1 MTHLSDFSYLERCT
15 IWFYISI
22 YFLYSIYK
30 GDKFRCLKFKS
41 IISGEL
47 KSIITVLL
55 ILAMLMQAMW
65 DIVSTYVKYEE
76 GFTVYE
82 GNIISK
88 PFVMWSATHKKHMTV
103 NF

>member
-1 MTHLSDFSYLERCT
+1 M
-15 IWFYISI
+15 
-22 YFLYSIYK
+22 YSIYK

-47 KSIITVLL
+47 KSIITILL
-55 ILAMLMQAMW
+55 ILAMLMQTMW
-65 DIVSTYVKYEE
+65 GKLMIIPLNSLVFYSNHFLSLDIVSTYVKYEE
-76 GFTVYE
+76 GFIVYE

-88 PFVMWSATHKKHMTV
+88 PFSEWTATHKKHMTV